1 MISKKKLFTSL
12 IILLVFGSIFV
23 QVDLVRIF
31 CNIKNIEGSPP
42 KINLR
47 KIGQFKE
54 THEIVDVFIDNNFGF
69 IADQVEG
76 LLIVNLTNLASPT
89 LINTYQIEDNSVY
102 DIIVEDKIAYVAHGR
117 AGLIILDV
125 NDPNNIVELGA
136 FNDGGICWK
145 IFILENTLFVADR
158 IQGLEIID
166 ISNLNNPVK
175 VGLYKCQPFD
185 VFVQEELAFIAAG
198 VNGGLEIIDISQL
211 DSPQKIGEISF
222 ILEDTVSVF
231 VKNDY
236 AFIGNK
242 ENGLKIIKITR
253 PRRPKLVFEY
263 KPDDGSKIWGTFV
276 DEKFA
281 YLACESGGIQILDIS
296 DINDPYLIAQ
306 YSDENSGKAFDLMV
320 KQDKFFVADF
330 DDGLEI
336 IEWETTEPTPM
347 INDYH
352 IVDSRILNFNHSVGP
367 YAADA
372 FLGDEI
378 VGLNLSIFLDV
389 GLMSPVNITVEAPRI
404 VNPGDFI
411 NLRIGIT
418 AEESF
423 FWGRFEGTI
432 EFTTPLGSSEL
443 FSLQEVGIPK
453 HVQLAA
459 FTTFIGE
466 NITQDTTLLPVEL
479 WQQEF
484 LNYSLSLVMI
494 PFFNVTGS
502 AIISARINNTI
513 RYFDLTWTQDR
524 DQIII
529 PIQIPSEVENFYAL
543 PLEELQ
549 FNIEELHLDL
559 NNIRF
564 DVLLADLVPLY
575 SWNLNISSFSG
586 LPVSESLKSN
596 VFEPT
601 QENNQT
607 LLFLD
612 GIYPLGV
619 FIITIYFSSNI
630 QLPIWGIFLS
640 LLGIISLIV
649 IPWILIA
656 TSSRRKTRKEPRG
669 IVEGNE

>member
-1 MISKKKLFTSL
+1 MIVL
-12 IILLVFGSIFV
+12 IVFGSIFV
-23 QVDLVRIF
+23 QADIAKIF
-31 CNIKNIEGSPP
+31 SHIKNVEGSPP
-42 KINLR
+42 NINLI
-47 KIGQFKE
+47 KIGQFDE
-54 THEIVDVFIDNNFGF
+54 AHEIVDVFINDNLGF
-69 IADQVEG
+69 LADQEEG
-76 LLIVNLTNLASPT
+76 LLIVNLTNLVSPT
-89 LINTYQIEDNSVY
+89 LINSYQIEDNSVY
-102 DIIVEDKIAYVAHGR
+102 DIIVEDKIAYIAHGR
-117 AGLIILDV
+117 AGLVILDV
-125 NDPNNIVELGA
+125 HDPNNIDELGVI
-136 FNDGGICWK
+136 NDGGICWK
-145 IFILENTLFVADR
+145 IFKKENTIFIADR

-166 ISNLNNPVK
+166 ITNINNPVK
-175 VGLYKCQPFD
+175 IGSYRCQPFD
-185 VFVQEELAFIAAG
+185 VFVQDELAFIAAG
-198 VNGGLEIIDISQL
+198 VNGGLEVIDITEL

-222 ILEDTVSVF
+222 TLEDTVSVF
-231 VKNDY
+231 VRNDY

-242 ENGLKIIKITR
+242 ENGMKIIKISR
-253 PRRPKLVFEY
+253 PKRPKLILEY
-263 KPDDGSKIWGTFV
+263 KPEDGSKIWGIFV

-281 YLACESGGIQILDIS
+281 YLACESEGIRILDIS
-296 DINDPYLIAQ
+296 DIKNPYLIAQ
-306 YSDENSGKAFDLMV
+306 YSEENGGKAFNLMV
-320 KQDKFFVADF
+320 TQDKFFVADF

-336 IEWETTEPTPM
+336 IEWETTEPIPM
-347 INDYH
+347 VNDYH
-352 IVDSRILNFNHSVGP
+352 IVDSTILNFNHSVGP
-367 YAADA
+367 YTADT
-372 FLGDEI
+372 FLGDET
-378 VGLNLSIFLDV
+378 VGLNLSLFLDV

-404 VNPGDFI
+404 TNPGDFI

-459 FTTFIGE
+459 FKTFIGE

-479 WQQEF
+479 WQQDI

-529 PIQIPSEVENFYAL
+529 PIQIPNEAEDFYAL

-549 FNIEELHLDL
+549 FNIEDLHLDL
-559 NNIRF
+559 NIIRF
-564 DVLLADLVPLY
+564 DVLLADLVPIY
-575 SWNLNISSFSG
+575 SWELNISGFSG
-586 LPVSESLKSN
+586 LPILESFKN
-596 VFEPT
+596 DIFEPA
-601 QENNQT
+601 QENDKT

-612 GIYPLGV
+612 GIYPLGA
-619 FIITIYFSSNI
+619 FIITIYFSGNI
-630 QLPIWGIFLS
+630 QLPIWVIFLS

-656 TSSRRKTRKEPRG
+656 TSSRRKTREEPGR
-669 IVEGNE
+669 IIEGNE